1 MSYLFLSYHCLS
13 ESRQLHEGCLF
24 ARSCELLAFCPT
36 IPWTL
41 QKKLLVAMVVF
52 SLLPLVIHTSWTMA
66 RYILQFYV
74 IFFGGLF
81 LSFIIHEYLHAILLK
96 KSREEGELEVEFT
109 FAKIT
114 IYPKFTL
121 TSKEMM
127 KVAAMPLFILLVIG
141 LVLIIFAK
149 WTNQNFLMFT
159 GFFCMCSMLLTSFHH
174 LVME

>member
-1 MSYLFLSYHCLS
+1 MKVVYSLDRVSFWLFVQLFLGHY
-13 ESRQLHEGCLF
+13 
-24 ARSCELLAFCPT
+24 
-36 IPWTL
+36 
-41 QKKLLVAMVVF
+41 KKLLVAMVVF
-52 SLLPLVIHTSWTMA
+52 SLLPLVIDTSWTMA

-159 GFFCMCSMLLTSFHH
+159 GFLYVFHVINIIPPLGDGMMIIKAIFH
-174 LVME
+174 KDSTLERR